1 MLTMFLAKFAFQ
13 WSSCL
18 VFSLEL
24 LMAVIFFDWLPAI
37 SSAIF
42 FNGSFW
48 LPSNRIVAATLSFL
62 LSSHLWS
69 VHWVSVEAEQREQ
82 CDMFLFMVLAHVTA
96 HPLAQVWRNTSQ
108 AIDGSTIGLLP
119 PQEALLPHLLSVWIG
134 RYLGDI

>member
-1 MLTMFLAKFAFQ
+1 
-13 WSSCL
+13 
-18 VFSLEL
+18 
-24 LMAVIFFDWLPAI
+24 MAVIFFDWLPAI

-82 CDMFLFMVLAHVTA
+82 YDIFLFLVLADVIA
-96 HPLAQVWRNTSQ
+96 HPLAQVWPNTSQ
-108 AIDGSTIGLLP
+108 AIDGSTIGLLS
-119 PQEALLPHLLSVWIG
+119 PQIALLSHLLSVWIG